1 VTAWAILSEARRRA
15 GLTQRELAARAGTS
29 QAAIARIERGR
40 TSPSLDTLERLVRA
54 CGFDLR
60 VQLAPRDRQHERL
73 IDELLQLTPEE
84 RLRGLEEMSRLAAT
98 ARRG

>member
-1 VTAWAILSEARRRA
+1 VIAWSILSEARRRA
-15 GLTQRELAARAGTS
+15 GFTQRELAVKAGTS

-40 TSPSLDTLERLVRA
+40 SSPSLDTLERLVQA

-60 VQLAPRDRQHERL
+60 VQLAPRDKQHERL

-98 ARRG
+98 ARRA